1 MNGLSQFGKE
11 WALISQ
17 SMGGGK
23 TAIQVKNYFQTNAE
37 ALGLEEIAEA
47 ATGDLVALLNGLEE
61 DGISVSLGTRRPSS
75 LSFLSLLHLPL

>member
-11 WALISQ
+11 WALVSQ

-61 DGISVSLGTRRPSS
+61 DGISVSFRRVFPF
-75 LSFLSLLHLPL
+75 SFLPRSRSFLEC

>member
-11 WALISQ
+11 WALVSQ

-23 TAIQVKNYFQTNAE
+23 TAIQVKNYFQTNAD

-47 ATGDLVALLNGLEE
+47 ATGDLVALLNGLE
-61 DGISVSLGTRRPSS
+61 DDISVSSSSDATSFVSCFIS
-75 LSFLSLLHLPL
+75 LSRD